1 MKIRVVLVGLGHI
14 GQRHAKII
22 QSLESFDL
30 VATVDPV
37 ILGLENIPHFPS
49 LEKFIEAGISADLV
63 SVATPNHL
71 HAPLAQ
77 TALKNGFHVVVE
89 KPLAIHE
96 EEARELIALKNQL
109 GKQVFLVM
117 QNRFN
122 PIVQWL
128 KSVLDQEKLGKIFMI
143 QVNCFWNRGDNYYQ
157 PNSWKG
163 KKDQDG
169 GVLLTQFS
177 HYLDILLWLFGS
189 WEVTF
194 KKETNVAHQ
203 TTTEFNDTGLVGL
216 QFHRGA
222 MGTFSYTTAAFQK
235 NVESTLTILGE
246 KGSVKLMGPYMDQL
260 VFAHWDG
267 NDAPPVCEV
276 NPLTH
281 PTQNVQDNHRL
292 FYEHVAHA
300 LHHEIPSPISL
311 EDGCTILSLAQQ
323 MTES

>member
-22 QSLESFDL
+22 QSLEAFEL

-37 ILGLENIPHFPS
+37 NLGLGSIPHFKS
-49 LEKFIEAGISADLV
+49 LEDFIEAGVSADLV
-63 SVATPNHL
+63 SIATPNHL

-89 KPLAIHE
+89 KPLAIHVE
-96 EEARELIALKNQL
+96 DAKKLYETSIQAKKEI
-109 GKQVFLVM
+109 FLVM

-122 PIVQWL
+122 PIVKWL
-128 KSVLDQEKLGKIFMI
+128 KEVMVQEKLGKIFMV
-143 QVNCFWNRGDNYYQ
+143 QVNCFWNRGTSYYQ

-163 KKDQDG
+163 KKEQDG

-177 HYLDILLWLFGS
+177 HYLDILYWLMGR

-194 KKETNVAHQ
+194 IEESNVAHQ
-203 TTTEFNDTGLVGL
+203 GITEFNDTGLVGL
-216 QFHRGA
+216 KFADGA
-222 MGTFSYTTAAFQK
+222 IGTFSYTTAAYQK

-260 VFAHWDG
+260 VYAHWEG
-267 NDAPPVCEV
+267 NDTPPVCEV

-292 FYEHVAHA
+292 FYQNVEFSIQNQTASEISVLDGMVILELAH
-300 LHHEIPSPISL
+300 L
-311 EDGCTILSLAQQ
+311 
-323 MTES
+323 MTKK